1 MNDPWAGPVA
11 EPPKIT
17 AHQVGRIVRLIEDYT
32 SDQAADLI
40 SALARRHSTPGKCP
54 ACGRTDRAHSSTC
67 PTQGDRS

>member
-32 SDQAADLI
+32 ATEAAELI
-40 SALARRHSTPGKCP
+40 ATLASRRVPGKCP